1 MEQPKED
8 IGTKKDLVLYR
19 LQTARSDLK
28 SAKILLA
35 AEEYKGANNRAYY
48 SIFYAIKAVLAIEK
62 KDFKRHKDVI
72 AYFNKEYVATEIF
85 QRELGR
91 KLGTLK
97 QLREKSDYDDF
108 YIASKEKAEEQIETA
123 QAVIKSVIEYLG
135 K

>member
-48 SIFYAIKAVLAIEK
+48 AIFHAINAVHAVGGIQ
-62 KDFKRHKDVI
+62 D
-72 AYFNKEYVATEIF
+72 
-85 QRELGR
+85 QR
-91 KLGTLK
+91 K
-97 QLREKSDYDDF
+97 
-108 YIASKEKAEEQIETA
+108 
-123 QAVIKSVIEYLG
+123 
-135 K
+135 